1 MEEATISV
9 NELKEQL
16 ESGVY
21 RIDAQ
26 AVADAMLRSPLL
38 ATLLRPADEAGTG
51 GYKGR

>member
-26 AVADAMLRSPLL
+26 AVADAMLRNPLL
-38 ATLLRPADEAGTG
+38 ATLLRPGDQDAAGG
-51 GYKGR
+51 CNGR